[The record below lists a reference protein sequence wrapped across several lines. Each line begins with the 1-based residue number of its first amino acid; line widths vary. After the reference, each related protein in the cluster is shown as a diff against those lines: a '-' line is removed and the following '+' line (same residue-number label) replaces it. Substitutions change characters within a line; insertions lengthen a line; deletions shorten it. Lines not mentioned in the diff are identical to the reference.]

1 MPQWLYMHVYSKYI
15 KYIRIWPKIQNTLM
29 LIISIAKS
37 RPWSVERACRFG
49 FLPSPRGVED
59 WCYQWDC
66 DRLGN
71 RLFDAPR
78 LQAPCQTA
86 LGDLPP
92 PRPISQLPRVLFK
105 MDIESGY
112 LREFWPGSRCSDL
125 WVQAMSDICMRCFV
139 DFIDVTLADKYTNLI
154 PTGEDSR
161 AIPVN
166 AMW

>member
-1 MPQWLYMHVYSKYI
+1 
-15 KYIRIWPKIQNTLM
+15 M
-29 LIISIAKS
+29 LAGLAS
-37 RPWSVERACRFG
+37 C
-49 FLPSPRGVED
+49 LLPRGVED

-66 DRLGN
+66 DRLGD

-78 LQAPCQTA
+78 LQALCQTA

-125 WVQAMSDICMRCFV
+125 WVQAMSDVCRRFFFY
-139 DFIDVTLADKYTNLI
+139 FIDVTLADKYTNLI
-154 PTGEDSR
+154 PTGEGSR

>member
-1 MPQWLYMHVYSKYI
+1 MPKVDPDQWNVLAGLASC
-15 KYIRIWPKIQNTLM
+15 L
-29 LIISIAKS
+29 L
-37 RPWSVERACRFG
+37 
-49 FLPSPRGVED
+49 PRGVED

-125 WVQAMSDICMRCFV
+125 WVQAMSDLCRRCFV